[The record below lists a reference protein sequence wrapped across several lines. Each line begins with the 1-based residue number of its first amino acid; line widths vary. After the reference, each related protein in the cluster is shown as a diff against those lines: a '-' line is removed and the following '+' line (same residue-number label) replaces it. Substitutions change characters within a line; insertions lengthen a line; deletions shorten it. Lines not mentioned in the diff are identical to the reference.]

1 MTEQMGFLFNP
12 ERCVGCKSCEMACK
26 NENTTPVN
34 VNWRRVSSLGSV
46 NLSISC
52 NHCES
57 PECFRVCPQ
66 RAYVKRR
73 DGIVLINV
81 NRCDG
86 CMTCVSACPYEA
98 PQFDLEKHKA
108 SKCTFCVERREA
120 GLLPACVSAC
130 HTGAL
135 SIINTDHPPQN
146 TVAAIDGFPDIRLT
160 KPSIRFNPV
169 REKLRYWI
177 KDNKDLND

>member
-34 VNWRRVSSLGSV
+34 VNWRRVSSLGSG

-146 TVAAIDGFPDIRLT
+146 TVADIDGFPDIRLT

-177 KDNKDLND
+177 QDNKDLND